1 MSQLATSSNEPNL
14 PVVASAGLPQ
24 LGSGQMFDKIAA
36 RYDTLNRVLSLGLD
50 QRWRRR
56 VVRAL
61 GLDEKSRTRTG
72 NGLWYGER
80 PRVLDVATGTGD
92 LAIEIARACPGA
104 TVVGIDPSP
113 GMLAVAQH
121 KLDKRGLAARI
132 RLEVGDAQA
141 LPQHN
146 CEIDAATIAFGI
158 RNVPD
163 RARALRELAR
173 VVRPGGRIAVL
184 ELNEPREKGLFAA
197 AARLHTHHIVPRLG
211 AWLSG
216 AREYRYLQASVA
228 AFPAPEAF
236 ADVMRSSGLDVL
248 EVTPLT
254 FGVCTL
260 YLATP
265 AEDA

>member
-1 MSQLATSSNEPNL
+1 MTQLATDPPNPAT
-14 PVVASAGLPQ
+14 PVVAVQQLPQ

-56 VVRAL
+56 VVRSL
-61 GLDEKSRTRTG
+61 GLETRKKSKQG
-72 NGLWYGER
+72 QWYGDR

-104 TVVGIDPSP
+104 TIVGLDPSAK
-113 GMLAVAQH
+113 MLAVAQN
-121 KLDKRGLAARI
+121 KLDKRKLADRI
-132 RLEVGDAQA
+132 SLVQGDAQA
-141 LPQHN
+141 LPQAN

-163 RARALRELAR
+163 RGMALRELAR

-184 ELNEPREKGLFAA
+184 ELNDPKEKGLFAA

-216 AREYRYLQASVA
+216 AREYRYLQSSVA
-228 AFPAPEAF
+228 AFPPPGEF
-236 ADVMRSSGLDVL
+236 ADLMRASGLDVL
-248 EVTPLT
+248 EVAPLT

-265 AEDA
+265 AEET

>member
-1 MSQLATSSNEPNL
+1 MSDSLVP
-14 PVVASAGLPQ
+14 
-24 LGSGQMFDKIAA
+24 LGSGQMFDRIAA
-36 RYDTLNRVLSLGLD
+36 RYDTVNRVLSFGLD

-61 GLDEKSRTRTG
+61 GITS
-72 NGLWYGER
+72 GELGEH

-104 TVVGIDPSP
+104 QIVGLDPSAK
-113 GMLAVAQH
+113 MLAVGQQ
-121 KLDKRGLAARI
+121 KIQKRGLAERI
-132 RLEVGDAQA
+132 SLVVGDAQA
-141 LPQHN
+141 LPQAN

-163 RARALRELAR
+163 RGKALRELAR
-173 VVRPGGRIAVL
+173 VVRPGGRICVL

-197 AARLHTHHIVPRLG
+197 AARIHTHHVVPRLG

-216 AREYRYLQASVA
+216 AREYRYLQSSVA
-228 AFPAPEAF
+228 AFPPPAEF
-236 ADVMRSSGLDVL
+236 ADLMRASGLEVL

-265 AEDA
+265 DEDAAKACT

>member
-1 MSQLATSSNEPNL
+1 MTQLASHDEVLSVPAPSQP
-14 PVVASAGLPQ
+14 PV
-24 LGSGQMFDKIAA
+24 LGSGAMFDKIAA
-36 RYDTLNRVLSLGLD
+36 RYDTLNRVLSFGLD
-50 QRWRRR
+50 QRWRRI

-61 GLDEKSRTRTG
+61 GLDVRRRKKSKQG
-72 NGLWYGER
+72 QWFGER

-104 TVVGIDPSP
+104 TVVGLDPSP
-113 GMLAVAQH
+113 SMLAIAEH
-121 KLDKRGLAARI
+121 KLARCGLADRVT
-132 RLEVGDAQA
+132 LTVGDAQA
-141 LPQHN
+141 LPQHS

-163 RARALRELAR
+163 RGKALRELAR
-173 VVRPGGRIAVL
+173 VVRPAGRIAVL
-184 ELNEPREKGLFAA
+184 ELNQPRDSGLFAS

-216 AREYRYLQASVA
+216 AAEYRYLQASVA
-228 AFPAPEAF
+228 AFPPPQQF
-236 ADVMRSSGLDVL
+236 AELMRASGLDVL
-248 EVTPLT
+248 AITPLT

-265 AEDA
+265 AEDV

>member
-1 MSQLATSSNEPNL
+1 MTQLATENPKL
-14 PVVASAGLPQ
+14 PAVIPGAQLPQ
-24 LGSGQMFDKIAA
+24 LGSGEMFDKIAA

-56 VVRAL
+56 VVRSL
-61 GLDEKSRTRTG
+61 GLDKKSRDQKHG
-72 NGLWYGER
+72 QWYGER

-92 LAIEIARACPGA
+92 LAIEIARACPGS
-104 TVVGIDPSP
+104 TIVGLDPSAK
-113 GMLAVAQH
+113 MLAVAQN
-121 KLDKRGLAARI
+121 KLDKKGLAERI
-132 RLEVGDAQA
+132 SLVVGDAQA
-141 LPQHN
+141 LPQAN

-163 RARALRELAR
+163 RAMALRELAR
-173 VVRPGGRIAVL
+173 VVRPGGRICVL
-184 ELNEPREKGLFAA
+184 ELNDPREKGLFAA
-197 AARLHTHHIVPRLG
+197 AARIHTHHVVPRLG

-216 AREYRYLQASVA
+216 AREYKYLQSSVA
-228 AFPAPEAF
+228 AFPPPAEF
-236 ADVMRSSGLDVL
+236 ADLMRASGLDVL

-265 AEDA
+265 AEET

>member
-1 MSQLATSSNEPNL
+1 MTNLATDPPAASNL
-14 PVVASAGLPQ
+14 PVVAVQQLPQ
-24 LGSGQMFDKIAA
+24 LGSGEMFDKIAA

-61 GLDEKSRTRTG
+61 GLDAKSQKSKQG
-72 NGLWYGER
+72 QWYGER

-92 LAIEIARACPGA
+92 LAIEIARSCPGS
-104 TVVGIDPSP
+104 TIVGLDPSAK
-113 GMLAVAQH
+113 MLAVAQN
-121 KLDKRGLAARI
+121 KLDKRGLAERI
-132 RLEVGDAQA
+132 SLVQGDAQA
-141 LPQHN
+141 LPQAN

-163 RARALRELAR
+163 RGKALRELAR

-184 ELNEPREKGLFAA
+184 ELNDPKNKGMFAG

-216 AREYRYLQASVA
+216 AREYKYLQASVA
-228 AFPAPEAF
+228 AFPPPGEF
-236 ADVMRSSGLDVL
+236 ADLMRASGLDVI

-265 AEDA
+265 AEES